1 MSPAL
6 GASWSVSKSTYID
19 SGGSTVFLDAN
30 TRPSDQGP
38 AGESLSSGG
47 SGLPLHHRVSRS
59 NRHAEA
65 IQLFPGGIF
74 GLLAKPSDP
83 GHPPCD

>member
-19 SGGSTVFLDAN
+19 SFGSTVFIDAN
-30 TRPSDQGP
+30 TRPSDRGP
-38 AGESLSSGG
+38 AGESLFIQ
-47 SGLPLHHRVSRS
+47 HVRVSPS
-59 NRHAEA
+59 SPGAPVGPLAEA
-65 IQLFPGGIF
+65 IEPFPGSIF